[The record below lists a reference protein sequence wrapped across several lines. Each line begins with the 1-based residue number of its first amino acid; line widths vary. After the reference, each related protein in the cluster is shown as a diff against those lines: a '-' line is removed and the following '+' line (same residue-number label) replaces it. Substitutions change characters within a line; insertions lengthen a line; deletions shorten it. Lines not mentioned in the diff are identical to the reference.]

1 MMASVDKRIQRL
13 CEELSMRIQGTQ
25 IHIQSMATQVE
36 STWNGLQTKLEKSK
50 PEWGVEVAGTQQ
62 PERRR

>member
-1 MMASVDKRIQRL
+1 MMASVDKRTQRL
-13 CEELSMRIQGTQ
+13 REELGMRIQGTQ
-25 IHIQSMATQVE
+25 IYIQTQVE
-36 STWNGLQTKLEKSK
+36 STWNGLQTKVEKSK